1 MIHEVKSW
9 KFKECFIAGDE
20 PDEVEYITD
29 FDMSDDYI
37 SLTYRQ
43 FEIIKVSPTIY
54 KHPSIFS
61 VKSKE
66 YFIDNT
72 LRGVA
77 MNPETLF
84 AILAYAIGMVYVI
97 KRHK

>member
-1 MIHEVKSW
+1 MYLLLYTNILR
-9 KFKECFIAGDE
+9 F
-20 PDEVEYITD
+20 
-29 FDMSDDYI
+29 
-37 SLTYRQ
+37 
-43 FEIIKVSPTIY
+43 
-54 KHPSIFS
+54 FS

>member
-1 MIHEVKSW
+1 MRISSIHGKTSVLRFRFHEESRLRVIHEVKSW

-43 FEIIKVSPTIY
+43 FEIINVSPTIY

-72 LRGVA
+72 LRG
-77 MNPETLF
+77 
-84 AILAYAIGMVYVI
+84 
-97 KRHK
+97 

>member
-1 MIHEVKSW
+1 MRISSIHGKTSVLHFRFHEEGRLRVIHEVKSW

-54 KHPSIFS
+54 KTSFDFFCQIKGIF
-61 VKSKE
+61 
-66 YFIDNT
+66 Y
-72 LRGVA
+72 R
-77 MNPETLF
+77 
-84 AILAYAIGMVYVI
+84 
-97 KRHK
+97 